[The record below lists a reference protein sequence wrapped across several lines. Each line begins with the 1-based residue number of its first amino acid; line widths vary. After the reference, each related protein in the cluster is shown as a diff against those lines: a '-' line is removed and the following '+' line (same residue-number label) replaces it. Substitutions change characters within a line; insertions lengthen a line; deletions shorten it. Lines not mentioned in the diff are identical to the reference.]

1 MLKALYDFQAVYPK
15 TISFDEGEYFILYQ
29 TSARQ
34 RNWWQVV
41 SMKGNIGF
49 VPSNYVMKIKVGAP
63 AGPGT
68 HFLFL
73 TLYLTSWQV
82 EHDFLISFLN
92 SSIESLE
99 KCTENEINGI
109 MSKEELLD
117 RLREKKHTM
126 ERLYAVSTEPLSAP
140 NKLYLCLPFFR
151 SKESSERDG
160 DSSLSYSHS
169 YSDKGSHRHSHPHP
183 NSHQQ
188 SHTQHRQHS
197 PPPTS
202 SGGSQRLDMSKKS
215 MSSPAVGMVESP
227 STGSIQFQASSNSGS
242 CTIQTPQQQQPL
254 PAPPPVV
261 PVAVSKSTT
270 DVAQDNSITSEPSE
284 TTTTTTTTSE
294 DVVTTYKETSQPST
308 SQHKAANGSTGSVSA
323 SASASALRSSSV
335 GNGHR
340 RSSTGGLRHDRNDQQ
355 TEDTAASA
363 TATAEDKSD
372 DVSDGCHAN
381 GDSADNS
388 QALDSIESP
397 SMHRPRSL
405 GGRSIEDE
413 GVGAA
418 GGGQLKVE
426 SSDVYQIVDAL
437 RRNTNLSFDL
447 SCEALRVVL
456 TSLEQLYNG
465 AINPYLEAVA
475 VHVTGKVA
483 TPKELLGITHDA
495 KRLQYLFAQLAD
507 CKNDTEQRTWMLY
520 EDEED
525 IIQFLEELVEILNN
539 ADENISCYEMSCD
552 QYQMFI
558 NLVQY
563 YQMETRWSIKRLLL
577 KTFTAASH
585 LDYIIVDILLT
596 SVLPLEIVED
606 MKTHFSNLDRFKQLV
621 KMLTI
626 IFSLGQ
632 PMPVNHQD
640 YLGVHFASF
649 LLEIVEGNNP
659 ELLVDMVIAL
669 ILAFNQQFSEHTYNV
684 IIEAMQNLP
693 SAKVFTEKL
702 LLLLN
707 REDDPTRV
715 LKHPNEHMNTVLRM
729 FIDIFSHPDTAG
741 MFYTNDIKVLIDIVV
756 RQLSD
761 LDAGSTVCQILN
773 ITSEYNAMAHCTDRQ
788 TRPCYLELCRRILRN
803 TNYQEHQHRKHDLMK
818 IFTRIFCEE
827 TECSASD
834 QQLVREIANEFPQ
847 LFKA

>member
-1 MLKALYDFQAVYPK
+1 MHTHSEKGVMKKNMAPTSPTTTTTAAAGGGNSETGGVGFGTDSGNGIDMLKALYDFQAVYPK

-49 VPSNYVMKIKVGAP
+49 VPSNYVMKIKV
-63 AGPGT
+63 
-68 HFLFL
+68 
-73 TLYLTSWQV
+73 
-82 EHDFLISFLN
+82 EHDFLIGFLN

-99 KCTENEINGI
+99 KCAEPEINGI
-109 MSKEELLD
+109 MSKDELLD

-126 ERLYAVSTEPLSAP
+126 ERLYA
-140 NKLYLCLPFFR
+140 
-151 SKESSERDG
+151 ESSERDG

-169 YSDKGSHRHSHPHP
+169 YSDKQQLSGSHNHTHRHSH
-183 NSHQQ
+183 SH
-188 SHTQHRQHS
+188 SHSHS
-197 PPPTS
+197 PHQHHSQHNSPPATK
-202 SGGSQRLDMSKKS
+202 RLDISKKS
-215 MSSPAVGMVESP
+215 MSSPAVGSSIPHAMPESP
-227 STGSIQFQASSNSGS
+227 SMGSMQLQSSS
-242 CTIQTPQQQQPL
+242 CTIQTPQQHHQQQQQQQQQQQHQQQQQPL
-254 PAPPPVV
+254 PAPPL
-261 PVAVSKSTT
+261 VASTSAAAAAAAAAAAQKA

-294 DVVTTYKETSQPST
+294 DVVTTYKETSQL
-308 SQHKAANGSTGSVSA
+308 SA
-323 SASASALRSSSV
+323 S
-335 GNGHR
+335 NGA
-340 RSSTGGLRHDRNDQQ
+340 TI
-355 TEDTAASA
+355 AASA
-363 TATAEDKSD
+363 AAASSAVTTQPLNGNGAAAAPTDEQLSLSLSLSQGAEDKSE
-372 DVSDGCHAN
+372 VSDDGCNGAN
-381 GDSADNS
+381 AVNNSGDNS
-388 QALDSIESP
+388 QALDDSIESP
-397 SMHRPRSL
+397 SHRLATGNTSTL
-405 GGRSIEDE
+405 ANGR
-413 GVGAA
+413 
-418 GGGQLKVE
+418 GQLKVE

-483 TPKELLGITHDA
+483 TPKELLGITHDS
-495 KRLQYLFAQLAD
+495 KRLQYLFSQLAD

-520 EDEED
+520 EDEDD

-577 KTFTAASH
+577 QAFTAACH
-585 LDYIIVDILLT
+585 LDHIIVDILLT

-606 MKTHFSNLDRFKQLV
+606 MKTHFANLDRFKQLV

-669 ILAFNQQFSEHTYNV
+669 ILAFNQQFSEHAVNV

-693 SAKVFTEKL
+693 TAKVFTEKL

-707 REDDPTRV
+707 REDDPTRL
-715 LKHPNEHMNTVLRM
+715 LKHRNEHTVNTVLRM
-729 FIDIFSHPDTAG
+729 FVDIFSHSDTAG

-761 LDAGSTVCQILN
+761 LDAGS
-773 ITSEYNAMAHCTDRQ
+773 A

>member
-49 VPSNYVMKIKVGAP
+49 VPSNYVMKIKV
-63 AGPGT
+63 
-68 HFLFL
+68 
-73 TLYLTSWQV
+73 

-99 KCTENEINGI
+99 KCQDPEINGI
-109 MSKEELLD
+109 MSKDELLD

-126 ERLYAVSTEPLSAP
+126 ERLYA
-140 NKLYLCLPFFR
+140 
-151 SKESSERDG
+151 ESSERDG

-169 YSDKGSHRHSHPHP
+169 YSDKQQLSGSHSHSHRHSHSHPHP
-183 NSHQQ
+183 QQ
-188 SHTQHRQHS
+188 QQPQQLQSQQNS
-197 PPPTS
+197 PPAP
-202 SGGSQRLDMSKKS
+202 QRLDMGKKS
-215 MSSPAVGMVESP
+215 MSSPAVGVSVPHEYGMPESP
-227 STGSIQFQASSNSGS
+227 SMGSMQLQSSS
-242 CTIQTPQQQQPL
+242 CTIQTPQLQQQLQQQQQQPL
-254 PAPPPVV
+254 PAPPSQ
-261 PVAVSKSTT
+261 VASTST
-270 DVAQDNSITSEPSE
+270 AAAAAAATAAAAAAAAAAQKVTATELAQDNSITSEPSE

-294 DVVTTYKETSQPST
+294 DVVTTYKETSQLS
-308 SQHKAANGSTGSVSA
+308 AANGAASTAAATSANGSSA
-323 SASASALRSSSV
+323 TAAAASS
-335 GNGHR
+335 
-340 RSSTGGLRHDRNDQQ
+340 
-355 TEDTAASA
+355 AASA
-363 TATAEDKSD
+363 AAHKPQHAEPLSLSLSQSADKSEEASD
-372 DVSDGCHAN
+372 DGDDGDDDDDGCN
-381 GDSADNS
+381 GCNNNNADNS
-388 QALDSIESP
+388 QALDDSIESP
-397 SMHRPRSL
+397 SPSHRLAVAAATAAAAAAATAASNMPSN
-405 GGRSIEDE
+405 GR
-413 GVGAA
+413 
-418 GGGQLKVE
+418 GQLKVE

-475 VHVTGKVA
+475 VHVTGKVP
-483 TPKELLGITHDA
+483 TPKELLGITHDS
-495 KRLQYLFAQLAD
+495 KRLQYLFGQLAD

-577 KTFTAASH
+577 QTFTAACH
-585 LDYIIVDILLT
+585 LDHIIVDILLT

-606 MKTHFSNLDRFKQLV
+606 MKTHFANLDRFKQLV

-659 ELLVDMVIAL
+659 EVLVDMVIAL
-669 ILAFNQQFSEHTYNV
+669 ILAFNQQFSEHAVNV

-693 SAKVFTEKL
+693 TAKVFTEKL

-707 REDDPTRV
+707 REDDPTRL
-715 LKHPNEHMNTVLRM
+715 LKHHNEHMNTVLRM

-761 LDAGSTVCQILN
+761 LDAGNVL
-773 ITSEYNAMAHCTDRQ
+773 
-788 TRPCYLELCRRILRN
+788 RPCYLELCRRILRN

>member
-49 VPSNYVMKIKVGAP
+49 VPSNYVMKIKV
-63 AGPGT
+63 
-68 HFLFL
+68 
-73 TLYLTSWQV
+73 

-99 KCTENEINGI
+99 KCTDPEINGI
-109 MSKEELLD
+109 MSKDELLD

-126 ERLYAVSTEPLSAP
+126 ERLYA
-140 NKLYLCLPFFR
+140 
-151 SKESSERDG
+151 ESSERDG

-169 YSDKGSHRHSHPHP
+169 YSDKQLSGSHSHSHRHSHSHPHP
-183 NSHQQ
+183 QQ
-188 SHTQHRQHS
+188 QQALQSQQNS
-197 PPPTS
+197 PPAT
-202 SGGSQRLDMSKKS
+202 QRLDMSKKS
-215 MSSPAVGMVESP
+215 MSSPAVGVSVPHAAMPESP
-227 STGSIQFQASSNSGS
+227 SMGSMQLQSSS
-242 CTIQTPQQQQPL
+242 CTIQTPQQQQQQQPL
-254 PAPPPVV
+254 PAPPQ
-261 PVAVSKSTT
+261 VATAAATAAAQKVIASEM
-270 DVAQDNSITSEPSE
+270 AQDNSITSEPSE

-294 DVVTTYKETSQPST
+294 DVVTTYKETSQLSAANGTTAPST
-308 SQHKAANGSTGSVSA
+308 GATAANGSSA
-323 SASASALRSSSV
+323 TAANSSS
-335 GNGHR
+335 
-340 RSSTGGLRHDRNDQQ
+340 
-355 TEDTAASA
+355 AASA
-363 TATAEDKSD
+363 AAHKPQQHAEPLSLSLSQGAEDKSEEASD
-372 DVSDGCHAN
+372 DDDACNGCPN
-381 GDSADNS
+381 NADNS
-388 QALDSIESP
+388 QALDESIESP
-397 SMHRPRSL
+397 SPSHRL
-405 GGRSIEDE
+405 AA
-413 GVGAA
+413 GAA
-418 GGGQLKVE
+418 AGAAATAASSGGINGRGQLKVE

-475 VHVTGKVA
+475 VHVTGKVP

-495 KRLQYLFAQLAD
+495 KRLQYLFGQLAD

-525 IIQFLEELVEILNN
+525 IIQFLEELVEILVSRTFQLRNSVQSQLHIAHLLMLFAFAPQNN

-577 KTFTAASH
+577 QTFTAACH
-585 LDYIIVDILLT
+585 LDHIIVDILLT

-606 MKTHFSNLDRFKQLV
+606 MKAHFANLDRFKQLV

-659 ELLVDMVIAL
+659 EVLVDMVIAL
-669 ILAFNQQFSEHTYNV
+669 ILAFNQQFSEHAVNV

-693 SAKVFTEKL
+693 TAKVFTEKL

-707 REDDPTRV
+707 REGKYNKSALTYLSHLLIGVRCGLDDPTRL
-715 LKHPNEHMNTVLRM
+715 LKHHNEHMNTVLRM

-761 LDAGSTVCQILN
+761 LDAGNVL
-773 ITSEYNAMAHCTDRQ
+773 
-788 TRPCYLELCRRILRN
+788 RPCYLELCRRILRN

>member
-49 VPSNYVMKIKVGAP
+49 VPSNYVMKIKV
-63 AGPGT
+63 
-68 HFLFL
+68 
-73 TLYLTSWQV
+73 

-99 KCTENEINGI
+99 KCTDQEINGI
-109 MSKEELLD
+109 MSKDELLD
-117 RLREKKHTM
+117 RLREKKNTM
-126 ERLYAVSTEPLSAP
+126 ERLYA
-140 NKLYLCLPFFR
+140 
-151 SKESSERDG
+151 ESSERDG
-160 DSSLSYSHS
+160 DSSLSYSQS
-169 YSDKGSHRHSHPHP
+169 YSDKASSHRHSHPH
-183 NSHQQ
+183 QQ
-188 SHTQHRQHS
+188 SQPQTQSQSQTHSHSHSHSQHRHHS
-197 PPPTS
+197 PPPAA
-202 SGGSQRLDMSKKS
+202 QRLDMSRKS
-215 MSSPAVGMVESP
+215 MSSPAVGCSQPQGQPMAESP
-227 STGSIQFQASSNSGS
+227 SMGSMQMPSSS

-254 PAPPPVV
+254 PAPPL
-261 PVAVSKSTT
+261 VASTAAT
-270 DVAQDNSITSEPSE
+270 TATSTKATTVAAAAATVAAVAAMSDVAQDNSITSEPSE

-294 DVVTTYKETSQPST
+294 DVVTTYKETSQLST
-308 SQHKAANGSTGSVSA
+308 SQHHKPPNGSGSTASA
-323 SASASALRSSSV
+323 SASASTSASGMKRSSSA
-335 GNGHR
+335 GNGSMGSARNHHADGDGDADADADAFAAGDEPD
-340 RSSTGGLRHDRNDQQ
+340 STQ
-355 TEDTAASA
+355 
-363 TATAEDKSD
+363 DKSD
-372 DVSDGCHAN
+372 DASAVPSDDVGNAIA
-381 GDSADNS
+381 DSADNS
-388 QALDSIESP
+388 QALDSIDSP
-397 SMHRPRSL
+397 SASPSRHRHTNID
-405 GGRSIEDE
+405 GGAEAAALR
-413 GVGAA
+413 VGDRASYIR
-418 GGGQLKVE
+418 GQLKVE

-465 AINPYLEAVA
+465 SINPYLEAVA

-483 TPKELLGITHDA
+483 TPKELLGITHDS
-495 KRLQYLFAQLAD
+495 KRLQYLFGQLAD

-577 KTFTAASH
+577 RTFTAACH
-585 LDYIIVDILLT
+585 LDHIIVDILLT

-606 MKTHFSNLDRFKQLV
+606 MKTHFSNLERFKQLV

-626 IFSLGQ
+626 VFSLGQ

-669 ILAFNQQFSEHTYNV
+669 ILSFNQQFSENTYNV
-684 IIEAMQNLP
+684 IIEAMQSLP
-693 SAKVFTEKL
+693 TAKVFTEKL

-707 REDDPTRV
+707 REDDPTRL

-741 MFYTNDIKVLIDIVV
+741 MFYSNDIKVLIDIVV

-761 LDAGSTVCQILN
+761 LDAGS
-773 ITSEYNAMAHCTDRQ
+773 A

-803 TNYQEHQHRKHDLMK
+803 TNYQEHEHRKHDLMK